1 MLSFTVVLK
10 DKFDNS
16 RNLVFSEVKVM
27 AIKIISKQVPSSFM
41 ISLTLVDEPVV
52 KQAKYHIRCL
62 KQFSDLSC
70 MDGI

>member
-10 DKFDNS
+10 DKLDNS

-41 ISLTLVDEPVV
+41 ISLTLVNEPVV
-52 KQAKYHIRCL
+52 K
-62 KQFSDLSC
+62 
-70 MDGI
+70 

>member
-52 KQAKYHIRCL
+52 KQAKYHIRYL
-62 KQFSDLSC
+62 KQSSDLSC
-70 MDGI
+70 MAGI